1 MDNKNIYIKLMDVR
15 VRFNKLDIKKSG
27 QNKFANFK
35 YFELADFLPQA
46 TDLLKEAKLCP
57 IVTFTNEYAT
67 LTLINGENPSEQI
80 IFTSPM
86 RDLQLKGSNE
96 LQALGG
102 IETYQTRYLYIQLLN
117 ITENDSFDAISGKEQ
132 FKNNTNLN
140 KFDEENRSNEIK
152 VLSTKQL
159 SRLYAIAYNAGVSKE
174 KLKEKV
180 FKQLG
185 KEIKDLNREEY
196 DMICK
201 AYENVE
207 KREVQNG

>member
-1 MDNKNIYIKLMDVR
+1 MEINNIYIKLMDVR
-15 VRFNKLDIKKSG
+15 VKFSKLNLKKSG
-27 QNKFANFK
+27 ENKFANFK

-46 TDLLKEAKLCP
+46 TGLLEEAKLCP

-80 IFTSPM
+80 VFTFPM

-117 ITENDSFDAISGKEQ
+117 ITENDSFDAVSGKEES
-132 FKNNTNLN
+132 KSNSNNNV
-140 KFDEENRSNEIK
+140 KQSNRI
-152 VLSTKQL
+152 LTDKQL
-159 SRLYAIAYNAGVSKE
+159 TRLYAIANSVGVNKAL
-174 KLKEKV
+174 LKEQV

-185 KEIKDLNREEY
+185 KDIKDLNKSEY
-196 DMICK
+196 DAVCA
-201 AYENVE
+201 AYE
-207 KREVQNG
+207 KQAFKGA

>member
-1 MDNKNIYIKLMDVR
+1 MNVR
-15 VRFNKLDIKKSG
+15 VKFSKLNLKKSG
-27 QNKFANFK
+27 ENKFANFK

-46 TDLLKEAKLCP
+46 TGLLEEAKLCP

-80 IFTSPM
+80 VFTSPM

-117 ITENDSFDAISGKEQ
+117 ITENDSFDAVSGKNEA
-132 FKNNTNLN
+132 KNNVQQDKNTDRILT
-140 KFDEENRSNEIK
+140 D
-152 VLSTKQL
+152 KQL
-159 SRLYAIAYNAGVSKE
+159 TRLYAIANSAGVNKTL
-174 KLKEKV
+174 LKEQV

-185 KEIKDLNREEY
+185 KDIKDLNKSEY
-196 DMICK
+196 DAVCT
-201 AYENVE
+201 AYE
-207 KREVQNG
+207 KQAFKGA

>member
-1 MDNKNIYIKLMDVR
+1 MNLLEVNNIYIKLMDVR
-15 VRFNKLDIKKSG
+15 VKFSKLNLKKSG
-27 QNKFANFK
+27 ENKFANFK

-46 TDLLKEAKLCP
+46 TGLLEEAKLCP

-80 IFTSPM
+80 VFTSPM

-117 ITENDSFDAISGKEQ
+117 ITENDSFDAVSGKNEA
-132 FKNNTNLN
+132 KNNVQQDKNTDRILT
-140 KFDEENRSNEIK
+140 D
-152 VLSTKQL
+152 KQL
-159 SRLYAIAYNAGVSKE
+159 TRLYAIANSAGVNKTL
-174 KLKEKV
+174 LKEQV

-185 KEIKDLNREEY
+185 KDIKDLNKSEY
-196 DMICK
+196 DAVCT
-201 AYENVE
+201 AYE
-207 KREVQNG
+207 KQAFKGA

>member
-1 MDNKNIYIKLMDVR
+1 VR
-15 VRFNKLDIKKSG
+15 VKFSKLNLKKSG
-27 QNKFANFK
+27 ENKFANFK

-46 TDLLKEAKLCP
+46 TGLLEEAKLCP

-80 IFTSPM
+80 VFTSPM

-117 ITENDSFDAISGKEQ
+117 ITENDSFDAVSGKEES
-132 FKNNTNLN
+132 KSNSNNNV
-140 KFDEENRSNEIK
+140 KQSNRI
-152 VLSTKQL
+152 LTDKQL
-159 SRLYAIAYNAGVSKE
+159 TRLYAIANSVGVNKAL
-174 KLKEKV
+174 LKEQV

-185 KEIKDLNREEY
+185 KDIKDLNKSEY
-196 DMICK
+196 DAVCA
-201 AYENVE
+201 AYE
-207 KREVQNG
+207 KQAFKGA

>member
-1 MDNKNIYIKLMDVR
+1 MEINNIYIKLMNVR
-15 VRFNKLDIKKSG
+15 VKFSKLNLKKSG
-27 QNKFANFK
+27 ENKFANFK

-46 TDLLKEAKLCP
+46 TGLLEEAKLCP

-80 IFTSPM
+80 VFTSPM

-117 ITENDSFDAISGKEQ
+117 ITENDSFDAVSGKNEV
-132 FKNNTNLN
+132 KNNVQQDKKTDRILT
-140 KFDEENRSNEIK
+140 D
-152 VLSTKQL
+152 KQL
-159 SRLYAIAYNAGVSKE
+159 TRLYAIANSVGVNKTL
-174 KLKEKV
+174 LKEQV

-185 KEIKDLNREEY
+185 KDIKDLNKSEY
-196 DMICK
+196 DAVCA
-201 AYENVE
+201 AYE
-207 KREVQNG
+207 KQAFKGA

>member
-1 MDNKNIYIKLMDVR
+1 VRTMEINNIYIKLMDVR
-15 VRFNKLDIKKSG
+15 VKFSKLNLKKSG
-27 QNKFANFK
+27 ENKFANFK

-46 TDLLKEAKLCP
+46 TGLLEEAKLCP

-80 IFTSPM
+80 VFTSPM

-117 ITENDSFDAISGKEQ
+117 ITENDSFDAVSGKEES
-132 FKNNTNLN
+132 KSNSNNNV
-140 KFDEENRSNEIK
+140 KQSNRI
-152 VLSTKQL
+152 LTDKQL
-159 SRLYAIAYNAGVSKE
+159 TRLYAIANSVGVNKAL
-174 KLKEKV
+174 LKEQV

-185 KEIKDLNREEY
+185 KDIKDLNKSEY
-196 DMICK
+196 DAVCA
-201 AYENVE
+201 AYE
-207 KREVQNG
+207 KQAFKGA

>member
-1 MDNKNIYIKLMDVR
+1 MEINNIYIKLMDVR
-15 VRFNKLDIKKSG
+15 VKFSKLNLKKSG
-27 QNKFANFK
+27 ENKFANFK

-46 TDLLKEAKLCP
+46 TGLLEEAKLCP

-80 IFTSPM
+80 VFTSPM

-117 ITENDSFDAISGKEQ
+117 ITENDSFDAVSGKNEV
-132 FKNNTNLN
+132 KNNVQQDKKTDRILT
-140 KFDEENRSNEIK
+140 D
-152 VLSTKQL
+152 KQL
-159 SRLYAIAYNAGVSKE
+159 TRLYAIANSVGVNKTL
-174 KLKEKV
+174 LKEQV

-185 KEIKDLNREEY
+185 KDIKDLNKSEY
-196 DMICK
+196 DAVCA
-201 AYENVE
+201 AYE
-207 KREVQNG
+207 KQAFKGA

>member
-1 MDNKNIYIKLMDVR
+1 MESNIYIKLMDVR
-15 VRFNKLDIKKSG
+15 VKFSKLNLKKSG
-27 QNKFANFK
+27 ENKFANFK

-46 TDLLKEAKLCP
+46 TGLLEEAKLCP

-80 IFTSPM
+80 VFTSPM

-117 ITENDSFDAISGKEQ
+117 ITENDSFDAVSGKNEA
-132 FKNNTNLN
+132 KNNVQQDKNTDRILT
-140 KFDEENRSNEIK
+140 D
-152 VLSTKQL
+152 KQL
-159 SRLYAIAYNAGVSKE
+159 TRLYAIANSAGVNKTL
-174 KLKEKV
+174 LKEQV

-185 KEIKDLNREEY
+185 KDIKDLNKSEY
-196 DMICK
+196 DAVCT
-201 AYENVE
+201 AYE
-207 KREVQNG
+207 KQAFKGA

>member
-1 MDNKNIYIKLMDVR
+1 MEINNIYIKLMDVR
-15 VRFNKLDIKKSG
+15 VKFSKLNLKKSG
-27 QNKFANFK
+27 ENKFANFK

-46 TDLLKEAKLCP
+46 TGLLEEAKLCP

-80 IFTSPM
+80 VFTSPM

-117 ITENDSFDAISGKEQ
+117 ITENDSFDAVSGKEES
-132 FKNNTNLN
+132 KSNSNNNV
-140 KFDEENRSNEIK
+140 KQSNRI
-152 VLSTKQL
+152 LTDKQL
-159 SRLYAIAYNAGVSKE
+159 TRLYAIANSVGVNKAL
-174 KLKEKV
+174 LKEQV

-185 KEIKDLNREEY
+185 KDIKDLNKSEY
-196 DMICK
+196 DAVCA
-201 AYENVE
+201 AYE
-207 KREVQNG
+207 KQAFKGA

>member
-1 MDNKNIYIKLMDVR
+1 MEVNNIYIKLMDVR
-15 VRFNKLDIKKSG
+15 VKFSKLNLKKSG
-27 QNKFANFK
+27 ENKFANFK

-46 TDLLKEAKLCP
+46 TGLLEEAKLCP

-80 IFTSPM
+80 VFTSPM

-117 ITENDSFDAISGKEQ
+117 ITENDSFDAVSGKNET
-132 FKNNTNLN
+132 KNNVQQDKNTDRILT
-140 KFDEENRSNEIK
+140 D
-152 VLSTKQL
+152 KQL
-159 SRLYAIAYNAGVSKE
+159 TRLYAIANSAGVNKTL
-174 KLKEKV
+174 LKEQV

-185 KEIKDLNREEY
+185 KDIKDLNKSEY
-196 DMICK
+196 DAVCT
-201 AYENVE
+201 AYE
-207 KREVQNG
+207 KQAFKGA

>member
-1 MDNKNIYIKLMDVR
+1 MLEVNNIYIKLMDVR
-15 VRFNKLDIKKSG
+15 VKFSKLNLKKSG
-27 QNKFANFK
+27 ENKFANFK

-46 TDLLKEAKLCP
+46 TGLLEEAKLCP

-80 IFTSPM
+80 VFTSPM

-117 ITENDSFDAISGKEQ
+117 ITENDSFDAVSGKNEV
-132 FKNNTNLN
+132 KNNVQQDKKTDRILT
-140 KFDEENRSNEIK
+140 D
-152 VLSTKQL
+152 KQL
-159 SRLYAIAYNAGVSKE
+159 TRLYAIANSVGVNKTL
-174 KLKEKV
+174 LKEQV

-185 KEIKDLNREEY
+185 KDIKDLNKSEY
-196 DMICK
+196 DAVCA
-201 AYENVE
+201 AYE
-207 KREVQNG
+207 KQAFKGA

>member
-1 MDNKNIYIKLMDVR
+1 MEVNNIYIKLMDVR
-15 VRFNKLDIKKSG
+15 VKFSKLNLKKSG
-27 QNKFANFK
+27 ENKFANFK

-46 TDLLKEAKLCP
+46 TGLLEEAKLCP

-80 IFTSPM
+80 VFTSPM

-117 ITENDSFDAISGKEQ
+117 ITENDSFDAVSGKNEA
-132 FKNNTNLN
+132 KNNVQQDKNTDRILT
-140 KFDEENRSNEIK
+140 D
-152 VLSTKQL
+152 KQL
-159 SRLYAIAYNAGVSKE
+159 TRLYAIANSAGVNKTL
-174 KLKEKV
+174 LKEQV

-185 KEIKDLNREEY
+185 KDIKDLNKSEY
-196 DMICK
+196 DAVCT
-201 AYENVE
+201 AYE
-207 KREVQNG
+207 KQAFKGA

>member
-1 MDNKNIYIKLMDVR
+1 MEINNIYIKLMDVR
-15 VRFNKLDIKKSG
+15 VKFSKLNLKKSG
-27 QNKFANFK
+27 ENKFANFK

-46 TDLLKEAKLCP
+46 TGLLEEAKLCP

-80 IFTSPM
+80 VFTSPM

-117 ITENDSFDAISGKEQ
+117 ITENDSFDAVSGKEES
-132 FKNNTNLN
+132 KSNSNNNV
-140 KFDEENRSNEIK
+140 KQSNRI
-152 VLSTKQL
+152 LTDKQL
-159 SRLYAIAYNAGVSKE
+159 TRLYAIANSVGVNKAL
-174 KLKEKV
+174 LKEQV

-185 KEIKDLNREEY
+185 KDIKALNKSEY
-196 DMICK
+196 DAVCA
-201 AYENVE
+201 AYE
-207 KREVQNG
+207 KQAFKGA